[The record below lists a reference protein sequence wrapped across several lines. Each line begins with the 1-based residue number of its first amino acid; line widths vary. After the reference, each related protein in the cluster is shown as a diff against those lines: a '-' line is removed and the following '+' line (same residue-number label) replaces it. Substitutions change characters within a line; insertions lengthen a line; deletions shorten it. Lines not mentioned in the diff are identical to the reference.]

1 MVSHYFNPALENPRS
16 RMVRSDRMMRFPEKT
31 GIRQSAIDNE
41 PLLKCHHLIIF
52 SCERLVEVG
61 DLGQRAIGFV
71 EFVRR
76 P

>member
-1 MVSHYFNPALENPRS
+1 
-16 RMVRSDRMMRFPEKT
+16 MMRFPEKI